1 MGCRFPRFCAVGC
14 RFPRSC
20 AVGCRFRGWVRT
32 RRQAASLRAFPA
44 AEQGSLHHQGRRGR
58 RSGTNQTEAGR
69 WFFEKKK
76 QSRCAWGEMGN
87 VFLFIGALP
96 QLCFP
101 LLHGRA
107 SLEGI
112 YGTFLLYP
120 VNSLCH
126 SPCNG
131 AWVVVM
137 FLQEEGVHKLLPQL
151 TVWKSLR
158 ESPHHVGIRAL
169 ERVFRAYSTF
179 LVLGSPG
186 RHPLNMYPSLLP
198 LPE

>member
-1 MGCRFPRFCAVGC
+1 
-14 RFPRSC
+14 
-20 AVGCRFRGWVRT
+20 
-32 RRQAASLRAFPA
+32 
-44 AEQGSLHHQGRRGR
+44 
-58 RSGTNQTEAGR
+58 
-69 WFFEKKK
+69 
-76 QSRCAWGEMGN
+76 MGN

-158 ESPHHVGIRAL
+158 E
-169 ERVFRAYSTF
+169 
-179 LVLGSPG
+179 VLTTWASGHSSEFSG
-186 RHPLNMYPSLLP
+186 LTAPSWF
-198 LPE
+198 